1 MWEQNG
7 CTGINLAD
15 VRPVTLSAMNIRVRI
30 ISKNCLDMQM
40 SILRGFV
47 NKELPVILTGT
58 DCSKLVQ
65 NGLPI
70 TIEEW

>member
-1 MWEQNG
+1 
-7 CTGINLAD
+7 
-15 VRPVTLSAMNIRVRI
+15 MNIRVRI
-30 ISKNCLDMQM
+30 ISKVCLDMQM

-47 NKELPVILTGT
+47 NKELSVILTGT